1 MTMVG
6 GFSCHI
12 SRQKSTSV
20 LGIGPTASGLEVRIM
35 NISIVKSWP
44 DLTLSSYEFAPALI
58 ALQVVNRVKHTHK
71 IYISHIVNTHT

>member
-20 LGIGPTASGLEVRIM
+20 LGIGSTASGQGVRIM
-35 NISIVKSWP
+35 KVLIVKQP
-44 DLTLSSYEFAPALI
+44 DLTLSSYEFVPALVALWRATYIHI
-58 ALQVVNRVKHTHK
+58 AGIDEVSLAV
-71 IYISHIVNTHT
+71 

>member
-20 LGIGPTASGLEVRIM
+20 LGLGPAASGQEVRIM
-35 NISIVKSWP
+35 NISILKRWP
-44 DLTLSSYEFAPALI
+44 DLTLSSYEFVPALV
-58 ALQVVNRVKHTHK
+58 ALQVVNRVKHAHK
-71 IYISHIVNTHT
+71 I